1 MVRVAHAC
9 RGPDLAA
16 PSQRGRVRRGE
27 GLGFRE
33 RGRERERERAREKE
47 TETER
52 VKARRDRERERGNQK
67 ALDARLQ
74 EQGMPATHTASS
86 QVGNV

>member
-33 RGRERERERAREKE
+33 RGRERERES
-47 TETER
+47 
-52 VKARRDRERERGNQK
+52 EREGDR
-67 ALDARLQ
+67 DAKGESKER
-74 EQGMPATHTASS
+74 
-86 QVGNV
+86 